1 MMQSWTIMN
10 SFSPRNDAQL
20 AENDAIVPG
29 SRNLGAARSD
39 HFALALPLENM
50 QGGMLK
56 MALDKNAYPRTAL
69 LESILRF
76 VLMDLQA
83 PPAKPL
89 PAAPKTPPSKNKS
102 IFDL

>member
-1 MMQSWTIMN
+1 
-10 SFSPRNDAQL
+10 
-20 AENDAIVPG
+20 
-29 SRNLGAARSD
+29 
-39 HFALALPLENM
+39 
-50 QGGMLK
+50 
-56 MALDKNAYPRTAL
+56 L